1 MKTQEMDKFMVQ
13 TFVSINFFSK
23 LIYAF
28 VVSLNE
34 ILRQMKRVVLEES
47 KVT

>member
-13 TFVSINFFSK
+13 TFVSINFFRK

-34 ILRQMKRVVLEES
+34 ILRQMKRLALDES
-47 KVT
+47 KAT